1 MTKVK
6 VWSGRRSSTVKLRC
20 IVILKEKKS
29 MKMNKNYKILF
40 KAYLLKNIKKGLAM
54 EIQGMKT

>member
-6 VWSGRRSSTVKLRC
+6 VWSGQRSSTVKLRC

-29 MKMNKNYKILF
+29 MKMNKNYRILF
-40 KAYLLKNIKKGLAM
+40 QAYSLKNIKKGLAM

>member
-6 VWSGRRSSTVKLRC
+6 VWSGQRSSTVKLRC

-29 MKMNKNYKILF
+29 MKMSKNYKILF
-40 KAYLLKNIKKGLAM
+40 QAYLLKNIKKGLAM